1 MNTLGGERAA
11 HTAAEPLA
19 SQKTMLAMLTSFWI
33 SQLLF
38 VIAKLGV
45 ADVLVDGPLS
55 VEAIAE
61 KVGAAPAF
69 LRRAL
74 RALASVD
81 VFAEGS
87 SGRFRLTPLAQT
99 LRADHPDS
107 LRAFA
112 LMIASNYNWQAW
124 SALEHSV
131 TKGANAFEHANG
143 VPFFKYLEQH
153 PHEDRIFSASMA
165 ALSAMENA
173 AIAKAYRYGKLHR
186 MVDVGGAHGHL
197 LTTILERHPKLQG
210 VLYDQPQVIEQAL
223 LDSYINAPT
232 VRARC
237 TAVGGDF
244 FESVPAGADAYLMK
258 YILHDWDDEQCIRI
272 LSHCC
277 AAMVPTGCVLAV
289 EHVIAPGNRA
299 DWAKL
304 VDVNMMVTLGGRERT
319 REEFHDLFA
328 RAGLRLKRV
337 IPTES
342 PLSILEAVRA
352 CAE

>member
-1 MNTLGGERAA
+1 MSSTAGECPTHNPAG
-11 HTAAEPLA
+11 PLA
-19 SQKTMLAMLTSFWI
+19 PQKTMVALLTSFWI

-45 ADVLVDGPLS
+45 ADLLVDGPLS
-55 VEAIAE
+55 VEAIAD
-61 KVGAAPAF
+61 KVGAQSLF

-87 SGRFRLTPLAQT
+87 SGRFRLTPLAHT
-99 LRADHPDS
+99 LRSDQPDS

-112 LMIASNYNWQAW
+112 LMIASSYNWKAW
-124 SALEHSV
+124 GALEQNIV
-131 TKGANAFEHANG
+131 QGANAFERANG

-153 PHEDRIFSASMA
+153 PQEDQIFSASMA
-165 ALSAMENA
+165 SLSAMENA
-173 AIAKAYRYGKLHR
+173 AIAKAYRYGKLDQL
-186 MVDVGGAHGHL
+186 VDVGGAHGHL
-197 LTTILERHPKLQG
+197 LTTILERHVDLQG

-223 LDSYINAPT
+223 LDSYLNAPV
-232 VRARC
+232 VRERC
-237 TAVGGDF
+237 SAVGGDF
-244 FESVPAGADAYLMK
+244 FSSVPAGADAYLMK
-258 YILHDWDDEQCIRI
+258 YILHDWDDERCVHI
-272 LSHCC
+272 LRNCRE
-277 AAMVPTGCVLAV
+277 AMTPAGCVLAV

-319 REEFHDLFA
+319 REEFQDLFA
-328 RAGLRLKRV
+328 RAGLHLKRV

-352 CAE
+352 

>member
-1 MNTLGGERAA
+1 MSILAGECAA
-11 HTAAEPLA
+11 HNAAEPQLL
-19 SQKTMLAMLTSFWI
+19 QKSMLAMLTSFWI

-45 ADVLVDGPLS
+45 ADVLVDGPMS
-55 VEAIAE
+55 VDAIAE
-61 KVGAAPAF
+61 KVGAQPLF

-99 LRADHPDS
+99 LRSDQPDS

-112 LMIASNYNWQAW
+112 LMIASDYNWRAW
-124 SALEHSV
+124 GALEQNVVHGTNS
-131 TKGANAFEHANG
+131 FEHANG
-143 VPFFKYLEQH
+143 VPLFKYLEQH
-153 PHEDRIFSASMA
+153 PQEDQIFSASMA
-165 ALSAMENA
+165 SLSAMENA
-173 AIAKAYRYGKLHR
+173 AIAKAYRYGKLHCV
-186 MVDVGGAHGHL
+186 VDVGGAHGHL
-197 LTTILERHPKLQG
+197 LTIILELHTKLQG

-223 LDSYINAPT
+223 LDSYLNAPT
-232 VRARC
+232 IRARC
-237 TAVGGDF
+237 TAIGGDF
-244 FESVPAGADAYLMK
+244 FSSVPAGADAYLMK
-258 YILHDWDDEQCIRI
+258 YILHDWDDEGCVRI
-272 LSHCC
+272 LRNCRE
-277 AAMVPTGCVLAV
+277 AMTPAGCVLAV

-304 VDVNMMVTLGGRERT
+304 IDVNMMVTLGGRERT

-342 PLSILEAVRA
+342 PLSILEAV
-352 CAE
+352 CA